1 MTLAIVST
9 HLSMVTLLAMVL
21 LLLLLLHLLL
31 VMIAALLLLLLSTAS
46 TAPHPNAFAWRLTI
60 AICHVCST
68 SSIVPRVLPSI
79 PISGLVLLLLIIL
92 REELSFRI
100 GNWEVAEYI
109 RSWVW
114 LLLEVTV
121 CHGCLAGE
129 TLGGVHNQEFLK

>member
-46 TAPHPNAFAWRLTI
+46 TAPHPNAFARRLTV
-60 AICHVCST
+60 AICHVSST

-92 REELSFRI
+92 RQKFSLGIRDGEISK
-100 GNWEVAEYI
+100 NI
-109 RSWVW
+109 RSWEW
-114 LLLEVTV
+114 FLFEVII
-121 CHGCLAGE
+121 
-129 TLGGVHNQEFLK
+129 